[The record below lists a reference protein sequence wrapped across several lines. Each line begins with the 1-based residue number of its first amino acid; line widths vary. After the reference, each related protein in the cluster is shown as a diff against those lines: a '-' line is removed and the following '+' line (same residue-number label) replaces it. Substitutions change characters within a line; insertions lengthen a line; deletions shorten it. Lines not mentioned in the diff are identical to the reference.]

1 MCPVRPITE
10 QTQVRERFLRAA
22 GLALEL
28 GQLVA
33 ELDQQLAVRL
43 ALVGRQ
49 HQDAR
54 HVVILATLL
63 LLGEVANDVAAFGVA
78 FAHDVEEERVRV
90 VVERFVVEE
99 ELGEQAEVLGV
110 GLVLPTVDLE
120 ERDGVLAIDLVT
132 RGVFEV
138 TLGDVSLEADP
149 GLDELEA
156 ELADED
162 AGQGDEL
169 DGIGGEV
176 PRSDPVTPQLDQF
189 DVLHP
194 CDGVIVC
201 TGGGKGAGLSGRG
214 RGGAGLPALAALLE
228 RLRAR

>member
-10 QTQVRERFLRAA
+10 QPEVRERFLRAA

-49 HQDAR
+49 YEDTR
-54 HVVILATLL
+54 HVVILAALL
-63 LLGEVANDVAAFGVA
+63 LLGEI
-78 FAHDVEEERVRV
+78 AHDVTALGVTLAHHVEEERVRV
-90 VVERFVVEE
+90 VVERLVVEKQ
-99 ELGEQAEVLGV
+99 LGEQAEVLGV
-110 GLVLPTVDLE
+110 RLVLPTVDLE
-120 ERDGVLAIDLVT
+120 ERDRVLAIDLVA

-149 GLDELEA
+149 GFDELEA

-162 AGQGDEL
+162 AGKGDEL
-169 DGIGGEV
+169 DGVGREV
-176 PRSDPVTPQLDQF
+176 PGPDSVTPQLDQL

-201 TGGGKGAGLSGRG
+201 TRGGQGAGLSGRG
-214 RGGAGLPALAALLE
+214 RGGAGLPALAPALLE
-228 RLRAR
+228 